1 MKKINQNKL
10 SNLKTSFY
18 NFYKKRKVLTILTI
32 CLILAI
38 SSILTVNYGRYVKN
52 IVTTYFFKTQN
63 FFFNSNKLL
72 YGGKEYVIEP
82 WSGTEDVEIYVA
94 MDSLENELN
103 GATKDVLYSVVCD
116 ADSSVKCTI
125 EGNRTCDF
133 GEDGVCRTISAATNM
148 DSYNI
153 VISPNI
159 NTQFKEGDR
168 VTVNVKAMSS
178 FPYKK
183 ELSATFVLVIG
194 NYGVSYEIEDE
205 KNSPY
210 ASSLITN
217 TLPDYKVVETFEF
230 NGTTYNAGTTINEN
244 LYQQLGDNKSKCSS
258 ARIKLEFDPTLF
270 RMDLSSSVYDENNV
284 EYESVTTDTGT
295 HNYIKSITFDM
306 QPKSSIMVKFYK
318 LNIGEDYSYK
328 VGNGTPK
335 IKFTNL
341 LE

>member
-1 MKKINQNKL
+1 
-10 SNLKTSFY
+10 
-18 NFYKKRKVLTILTI
+18 
-32 CLILAI
+32 
-38 SSILTVNYGRYVKN
+38 
-52 IVTTYFFKTQN
+52 
-63 FFFNSNKLL
+63 
-72 YGGKEYVIEP
+72 
-82 WSGTEDVEIYVA
+82 

-116 ADSSVKCTI
+116 ADSTVNCTI
-125 EGNRTCDF
+125 EGNATCPT
-133 GEDGVCRTISAATNM
+133 GVDGVCREISAATNL

-153 VISPNI
+153 VISPKM

-168 VTVNVKAMSS
+168 IKVDVKTMSLS
-178 FPYKK
+178 PYKK

-270 RMDLSSSVYDENNV
+270 RMDLSSSVYDENKV
-284 EYESVTTDTGT
+284 EYENVTTDTGT

-318 LNIGEDYSYK
+318 LNVGEDYSYK
-328 VGNGTPK
+328 VGDGTPE

>member
-38 SSILTVNYGRYVKN
+38 SSILTVNYGRYVKD

-116 ADSSVKCTI
+116 ADSTVNCTI
-125 EGNRTCDF
+125 EGNATCPT
-133 GEDGVCRTISAATNM
+133 GVDGVCREISAATNL

-153 VISPNI
+153 VISPKMNDGYLDAEKFNVI
-159 NTQFKEGDR
+159 KRFKD
-168 VTVNVKAMSS
+168 
-178 FPYKK
+178 
-183 ELSATFVLVIG
+183 
-194 NYGVSYEIEDE
+194 
-205 KNSPY
+205 KN
-210 ASSLITN
+210 
-217 TLPDYKVVETFEF
+217 
-230 NGTTYNAGTTINEN
+230 G
-244 LYQQLGDNKSKCSS
+244 
-258 ARIKLEFDPTLF
+258 KLEEKILTNEYNGIFTILDDKEEQEKFENDILN
-270 RMDLSSSVYDENNV
+270 MDLGIAKLHFELGVGD
-284 EYESVTTDTGT
+284 DT
-295 HNYIKSITFDM
+295 F
-306 QPKSSIMVKFYK
+306 
-318 LNIGEDYSYK
+318 LWA
-328 VGNGTPK
+328 
-335 IKFTNL
+335 
-341 LE
+341 